1 MKNTEQE
8 RKELFRELQHEHYI
22 NEMIYKT
29 ISTKLNR
36 NPKYKE
42 ALEAAGFTVYDSD
55 WSGCGCWTV
64 RNDRTGRTVLF
75 SRDYG
80 KRKRLY
86 GRLHPSQPIE
96 SGDYRKVDF
105 VSLLNCER
113 NGSLSPAASKYRI
126 LRIKI
131 KKLKEGIR
139 YQEKNMEGIRSMI
152 SGLEADLRQAE
163 KWRSGYMDALC
174 ELREQIPEKKIL
186 PQPQTD

>member
-55 WSGCGCWTV
+55 WSGCECWTV
-64 RNDRTGRTVLF
+64 RNDKTGRTVLF

-105 VSLLNCER
+105 ASLLNCER

-126 LRIKI
+126 LRDKM
-131 KKLKEGIR
+131 KKAKDSIQ
-139 YQEKNMEGIRSMI
+139 YQEKKIEEIQSLI
-152 SGLEADLRQAE
+152 DGLEMDLKQAKE
-163 KWRSGYMDALC
+163 WRSGYMDALC
-174 ELREQIPEKKIL
+174 ELREQIPERKIL